1 MTANYP
7 RWFLVIGAVYL
18 LVGVALGTYMGGRG
32 DFTLAPVHAH
42 INLVGFAL
50 MSIFG
55 LILRVIPA
63 MAATGLAK
71 VHFWLFQAG
80 ALIMITG
87 LWLLIS
93 QTVPEATIG
102 PVLLVGE
109 VLVAGGVIAFFINLL
124 QRA

>member
-1 MTANYP
+1 MTANYS
-7 RWFLVIGAVYL
+7 RGFLVIGAVYL
-18 LVGVALGTYMGGRG
+18 MVGVALGTYMGGRG

-55 LILRVIPA
+55 LMLRVIPA
-63 MAATGLAK
+63 MATTTLAK
-71 VHFWLFQAG
+71 AHFWLFQAG
-80 ALIMITG
+80 ALVMITG

-109 VLVAGGVIAFFINLL
+109 VLVAGGVIAFFINLW